1 MDIIIFFVNLSH
13 CFIKK
18 ILRMKKYIFLA
29 ILVFAA
35 IVGAT
40 WFYTLHEDT
49 FDKMRELP
57 NQYVVLYSSDDE
69 SAEPL
74 EVEDAETEK
83 PIINENGDTVKL
95 QMYDVIFVDKYS
107 YDGYYY
113 FTDWYGELT
122 SEAGK
127 QMRAP
132 VNRRFSTETGA
143 IIEGASIAKDI
154 IVKGLSGESKIRL
167 QKGDCL
173 VNFETWHSV
182 TDPKTNLSNS
192 YREFCS
198 TVIPNNEKHARIRS
212 TFSSIDQKFIAL
224 DPIETSDLSDNEV
237 ESRLPLKDRIYF
249 WLHHKTGGHVRQF
262 YMCVFTLLIWFMCM
276 SGKWFDT
283 GSAGT
288 GEMLLN
294 TFIILLFTGL
304 LSYYVFTEVRQ
315 FWFLDPDCVGWI
327 KALLYLIPFIFI
339 VMCLIASLCR
349 TQKCFNNKIGANKS
363 YIFGWGI
370 IILFITGAI
379 ACLAFPEGMLVY
391 SFGLVLNLLLLF
403 RMIYHG
409 IKGDWGINIL
419 ETLCWTLTFI
429 CLAFILGLIIT
440 FVASLVIKLIAWT
453 LLFLFVGQ
461 AIANGSSYYSDVS
474 SDQLYPMGYSAV
486 CSLCPHFNKQ
496 GNEGVGFGH
505 CKQHD
510 IICNEDMTCGW
521 NVEHQ
526 KTALYKQHL
535 DYLEMEQVRK
545 ETERKHQE
553 EINKGASRN
562 YKKKW

>member
-1 MDIIIFFVNLSH
+1 
-13 CFIKK
+13 
-18 ILRMKKYIFLA
+18 MKKYIFLA

-49 FDKMRELP
+49 FDKMRKLP

-143 IIEGASIAKDI
+143 ISERESIAKDI
-154 IVKGLSGESKIRL
+154 TVKGLSSESKIRL
-167 QKGDCL
+167 QKGDRL
-173 VNFETWHSV
+173 VKFDTWHSV

-192 YREFCS
+192 YWEIYS

-212 TFSSIDQKFIAL
+212 TFSKIDQKSIAL
-224 DPIETSDLSDNEV
+224 APIETSDSSDNEV
-237 ESRLPLKDRIYF
+237 ESRLPLNDRIYF

-294 TFIILLFTGL
+294 TFIILLFTGV
-304 LSYYVFTEVRQ
+304 LSYYVFTGVRQ

-339 VMCLIASLCR
+339 VMCLIASLCC

-379 ACLAFPEGMLVY
+379 ACIAFPEGMLVY
-391 SFGLVLNLLLLF
+391 GFGLVLNLLLLF

-440 FVASLVIKLIAWT
+440 FVASLVIRLIAWT
-453 LLFLFVGQ
+453 LLFFSVGY

-486 CSLCPHFNKQ
+486 CSQCPLFNKQ
-496 GNEGVGFGH
+496 GNEGVGLGH

-526 KTALYKQHL
+526 KPALYKQHL
-535 DYLEMEQVRK
+535 DYLEMERVRK

>member
-1 MDIIIFFVNLSH
+1 
-13 CFIKK
+13 
-18 ILRMKKYIFLA
+18 MKKYIFLA

-35 IVGAT
+35 LIGAFK
-40 WFYTLHEDT
+40 FYCLHEDT
-49 FDKMRELP
+49 FDNMIKTRH
-57 NQYVVLYSSDDE
+57 QYFILHSNGDKSFN
-69 SAEPL
+69 PL
-74 EVEDAETEK
+74 EVEDADTEK
-83 PIINENGDTVKL
+83 PLINENGDTVKL

-107 YDGYYY
+107 YDDYYY

-122 SEAGK
+122 PEAGK
-127 QMRAP
+127 QMR
-132 VNRRFSTETGA
+132 VRINELKREKGN
-143 IIEGASIAKDI
+143 IDEEQSIAKDVT
-154 IVKGLSGESKIRL
+154 VKGVNSENKISL
-167 QKGDCL
+167 QKGDRL
-173 VNFETWHSV
+173 VDFHLWQSV
-182 TDPKTNLSNS
+182 TNPKTKEDES
-192 YREFCS
+192 YSECYS
-198 TVIPNNEKHARIRS
+198 TVIPKNEKHARIKS
-212 TFSSIDQKFIAL
+212 TFIKNQDS
-224 DPIETSDLSDNEV
+224 IETSDLSDNEV
-237 ESRLPLKDRIYF
+237 ESRLPLNDRIYF

-391 SFGLVLNLLLLF
+391 CFGLVLNLLLLF

-409 IKGDWGINIL
+409 FKGDWGINIL

-461 AIANGSSYYSDVS
+461 AIANGSSYYADVS

-486 CSLCPHFNKQ
+486 CSQCPHFNKQ

-526 KTALYKQHL
+526 KPALYKQHL
-535 DYLEMEQVRK
+535 DYLEMERVRK

-562 YKKKW
+562 YKRRW